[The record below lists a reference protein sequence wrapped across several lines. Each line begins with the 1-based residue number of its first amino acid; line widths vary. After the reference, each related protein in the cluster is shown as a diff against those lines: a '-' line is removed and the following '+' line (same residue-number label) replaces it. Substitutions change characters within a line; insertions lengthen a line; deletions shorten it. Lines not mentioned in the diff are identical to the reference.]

1 MLKPAYAVPALIIAM
16 FLTCAPPAHAQ
27 TPGKVDLEA
36 AEPIAE
42 LLGAPVFAADGL
54 QVGEVADI
62 RVDEEGQP
70 ARLRMKTG
78 VTLGIGTRT
87 VDVPRG
93 AFIVLRGAVVLE
105 LPLEA
110 VQSLSE
116 PTDFVEEK

>member
-1 MLKPAYAVPALIIAM
+1 MLKPAHAAPPGAM
-16 FLTCAPPAHAQ
+16 RLTCAPPAHPQ

-54 QVGEVADI
+54 QVGDVADI

-70 ARLRMKTG
+70 AGLLMKTG
-78 VTLGIGTRT
+78 AMLGIGTRT

-110 VQSLSE
+110 VQSLAE